1 MSKEGFSFLSE
12 INKFSKMNQKTRSL
26 IKGIAVLVVLLAVL
40 MELQFVLIPA
50 LSPYKLWLVVI
61 AFAMVLFTT
70 K

>member
-1 MSKEGFSFLSE
+1 
-12 INKFSKMNQKTRSL
+12 MNQKTRSL

-70 K
+70 R